1 MRQPTPSFFPFPCR
15 SEDDTLCSLLPR
27 SSPCTNEQN
36 DDDDDDEEHVNDYF
50 AVAAVK
56 AEASCCDRAAAIC
69 WRCAAVGT

>member
-15 SEDDTLCSLLPR
+15 SENDTLCSLLPR

-36 DDDDDDEEHVNDYF
+36 DDDDDEEHVNDYF

-69 WRCAAVGT
+69 WRCAVRS

>member
-1 MRQPTPSFFPFPCR
+1 MRRPTPSFFPFPCR

-36 DDDDDDEEHVNDYF
+36 DDDDNEEHVNDYF

-69 WRCAAVGT
+69 WRCAVRS